1 MPALEAAAHQA
12 PDVAILDVG
21 LPDISGFEL
30 CRRLLTRYPA
40 LPVLF
45 LTARSDE
52 VDKLLG
58 LEIGADDYIAKP
70 FSPREVCAR
79 VRTVLRRLQKFAA
92 PSPVVRVG
100 EFVLDEQAA
109 AISWF
114 GQPLNLTRYE
124 FLLLKTLLHAPGRV
138 FSRQQ
143 LMELVWIDAQE
154 SLDRTVDTHI
164 KTLRAKLRAVNPEK
178 APINTHRGM
187 GYSPGAADAHRHAPA
202 AGLFSYRR
210 DRRVVCAVD
219 LCREVKPG
227 VRRAT
232 EGPSMIPLPCWR
244 RWRVRI
250 CWRQTRSRAGWRRP
264 FTSSTSSRS
273 TPILAELKGT

>member
-1 MPALEAAAHQA
+1 
-12 PDVAILDVG
+12 
-21 LPDISGFEL
+21 
-30 CRRLLTRYPA
+30 
-40 LPVLF
+40 
-45 LTARSDE
+45 
-52 VDKLLG
+52 
-58 LEIGADDYIAKP
+58 
-70 FSPREVCAR
+70 
-79 VRTVLRRLQKFAA
+79 VLRRLQKFAA

-143 LMELVWIDAQE
+143 LMELVWIDAWE

-187 GYSPGAADAHRHAPA
+187 GYSLGR
-202 AGLFSYRR
+202 G
-210 DRRVVCAVD
+210 
-219 LCREVKPG
+219 
-227 VRRAT
+227 
-232 EGPSMIPLPCWR
+232 
-244 RWRVRI
+244 
-250 CWRQTRSRAGWRRP
+250 
-264 FTSSTSSRS
+264 
-273 TPILAELKGT
+273 